1 MANTAL
7 IEDLLRQYAENPR
20 RVFARLANELRKSGD
35 YDRAIEI
42 CRGQIPQQPGY
53 ISGHIVLAQSL
64 YDCGRLEEARQT
76 FETALNL
83 DPENL
88 IALRHL
94 GDIARQHGETEVAKG
109 WYRRLLEV
117 DPQNDEVVAQLEA
130 MGAATAPATEQLG
143 VAEAFAPSIDIES
156 LSVPTVEGAPSPEA
170 GTPDNPSVQLDEYR
184 VEAAAKSTDAVA
196 AREPLEIETAEAFQ
210 PTSGAEKA
218 FPDLEQSLEVSGIG
232 PEDVGPKSSP
242 AASLLG
248 DSMLDE
254 AGRTRGG
261 EPRDAVDAYYPMLDV
276 QASGPSAGAF
286 VTETMAEL
294 YLQQGYVQEA
304 LEIYRQLAA
313 QNPADDT
320 LRERVKQLEQGS
332 RSSIGIAAIS
342 DEVVEAAHKRAAT
355 KPKKTIRSFF
365 AKLAMRRVVERE
377 AAEPAADEDE
387 GLDDQEPDE
396 PVGATRMTEPP
407 PAQGAPAP
415 PSPVEKRRAAPEL
428 DEPAWL
434 RSDPEPESPRPSDE
448 HRGPFALLDESEWKA
463 ATARTPTRGADSSQ
477 PASRS
482 PDDVPWLAGYE
493 PDAGPPGAGDPPQS
507 QASGEMIAI
516 PPSELFPTRSIPTE
530 DENAAATLASVFE
543 PEFAA
548 RLTPVRPMPTQPPR
562 DPRPRT
568 PAAGGGSGGGGNATR
583 KGEEELSLDQVFGR
597 TPASGAPQARSG
609 FTFDQFF
616 DEQKNA
622 NREGAQDASSEIE
635 MFNTWLDQL
644 KK

>member
-1 MANTAL
+1 MAANTAL

-53 ISGHIVLAQSL
+53 ISGHIVLGQSL

-94 GDIARQHGETEVAKG
+94 GDIARQHGENGVARG

-130 MGAATAPATEQLG
+130 MGDAGGTPVAGQPVLPEEFTATIDL
-143 VAEAFAPSIDIES
+143 EALSAPS
-156 LSVPTVEGAPSPEA
+156 
-170 GTPDNPSVQLDEYR
+170 
-184 VEAAAKSTDAVA
+184 VEAAPAAAAAPEIELEEYRLEVGKPSDAVA
-196 AREPLEIETAEAFQ
+196 EHEPLEIETADAFE
-210 PTSGAEKA
+210 PASGAEKA

-232 PEDVGPKSSP
+232 PSEPAKPADAQEMVGDAVED
-242 AASLLG
+242 
-248 DSMLDE
+248 
-254 AGRTRGG
+254 AGESG
-261 EPRDAVDAYYPMLDV
+261 EPRDAVDVYYPMLDV
-276 QASGPSAGAF
+276 QATGPSPAAF

-304 LEIYRQLAA
+304 LDIYRQLAA

-320 LRERVKQLEQGS
+320 LRERVRQLEQGS

-342 DEVVEAAHKRAAT
+342 DEVVEAAHKRATT

-365 AKLAMRRVVERE
+365 AKLAMRRVVER
-377 AAEPAADEDE
+377 
-387 GLDDQEPDE
+387 DDVPPPDE
-396 PVGATRMTEPP
+396 PGGPDEEEPAGPITARRVNEPP
-407 PAQGAPAP
+407 VAVP
-415 PSPVEKRRAAPEL
+415 PPVEKRRTAPEL
-428 DEPAWL
+428 EEPAWL
-434 RSDPEPESPRPSDE
+434 RSDPEPESPPRAAGNE
-448 HRGPFALLDESEWKA
+448 GGAFALLDESELSSA
-463 ATARTPTRGADSSQ
+463 MPRTPARGVE
-477 PASRS
+477 PAHR
-482 PDDVPWLAGYE
+482 PPPPQGDVPWLAGYE
-493 PDAGPPGAGDPPQS
+493 PDASDSSRDSTGAQGHT
-507 QASGEMIAI
+507 GEMTPI

-548 RLTPVRPMPTQPPR
+548 RLTPVRPMPSQQPPEAR
-562 DPRPRT
+562 SRT
-568 PAAGGGSGGGGNATR
+568 PAEGARPSGATR
-583 KGEEELSLDQVFGR
+583 QAEEELSLDQVFGR
-597 TPASGAPQARSG
+597 TPSSGSPQARSG

-616 DEQKNA
+616 DEQKDA
-622 NREGAQDASSEIE
+622 NREGSQDASSEIE
-635 MFNTWLDQL
+635 LFNTWLDQL

>member
-1 MANTAL
+1 MAANTAL

-53 ISGHIVLAQSL
+53 ISGHIVLGQSL
-64 YDCGRLEEARQT
+64 YDSGRLEEARQT
-76 FETALNL
+76 FEAALNL

-94 GDIARQHGETEVAKG
+94 GDIARQHGANDVARG

-130 MGAATAPATEQLG
+130 MGDAAGGTPAMGQPAVAGEFSPTVDLEGLSVPPIEAAPSPDAAAPVAPEIEIDEYRLDTAGKPSDG
-143 VAEAFAPSIDIES
+143 VAEH
-156 LSVPTVEGAPSPEA
+156 
-170 GTPDNPSVQLDEYR
+170 
-184 VEAAAKSTDAVA
+184 
-196 AREPLEIETAEAFQ
+196 EPLEIETADAFE
-210 PTSGAEKA
+210 PATGAEKA

-232 PEDVGPKSSP
+232 PGETPPK
-242 AASLLG
+242 AADAQAMFG
-248 DSMLDE
+248 DAVIDE
-254 AGRTRGG
+254 TRDSGG

-276 QASGPSAGAF
+276 QATGPSPAAF

-304 LEIYRQLAA
+304 LDIYRQLAA

-342 DEVVEAAHKRAAT
+342 DEVVEAAHKRATT
-355 KPKKTIRSFF
+355 KPKRTIRSFF

-377 AAEPAADEDE
+377 AAALPDERPGD
-387 GLDDQEPDE
+387 DDQEPDE
-396 PVGATRMTEPP
+396 RIGATRVGEPPVPP
-407 PAQGAPAP
+407 PAP
-415 PSPVEKRRAAPEL
+415 PERRRTAPEL

-434 RSDPEPESPRPSDE
+434 RSDPEPEAPPQGTGDE
-448 HRGPFALLDESEWKA
+448 GGPFALLDESELSSVMP
-463 ATARTPTRGADSSQ
+463 RTPSRGVEPAQRQ
-477 PASRS
+477 PAAQE
-482 PDDVPWLAGYE
+482 DVPWLAGYE
-493 PDAGPPGAGDPPQS
+493 PEKSEASQSSAGPQGHT
-507 QASGEMIAI
+507 GEMMAI

-548 RLTPVRPMPTQPPR
+548 RLTPVRPMPSQQPPDTR
-562 DPRPRT
+562 SRT
-568 PAAGGGSGGGGNATR
+568 PAEGMRPSGATR
-583 KGEEELSLDQVFGR
+583 QAEEELSLDQVFGR
-597 TPASGAPQARSG
+597 TPASGSPPARSG

-616 DEQKNA
+616 DEQKDA
-622 NREGAQDASSEIE
+622 NREGSQDASSEIE
-635 MFNTWLDQL
+635 LFNTWLDQL

>member
-1 MANTAL
+1 MAANTAL

-53 ISGHIVLAQSL
+53 ISGHIVLGQSL

-94 GDIARQHGETEVAKG
+94 GDIARQHGASDVARG

-130 MGAATAPATEQLG
+130 MGSAGGGTPAMGQPVVSEEFSPT
-143 VAEAFAPSIDIES
+143 IDLEG
-156 LSVPTVEGAPSPEA
+156 LSVPGVEGAPSPEA
-170 GTPDNPSVQLDEYR
+170 GTPVTPEIEIDEYR
-184 VEAAAKSTDAVA
+184 LDTAGKPSDAVA
-196 AREPLEIETAEAFQ
+196 EHEPLDIETADDFA
-210 PTSGAEKA
+210 PTGGAEKA

-232 PEDVGPKSSP
+232 PSGAPPQAADAQAMFGDAVIEESP
-242 AASLLG
+242 
-248 DSMLDE
+248 E
-254 AGRTRGG
+254 AGG
-261 EPRDAVDAYYPMLDV
+261 EPRDAVDVYYPMLDV
-276 QASGPSAGAF
+276 QATGPSPAAF

-304 LEIYRQLAA
+304 LDIYRQLAA

-320 LRERVKQLEQGS
+320 LRERVRQLEQGS
-332 RSSIGIAAIS
+332 RSSIGIAAVS
-342 DEVVEAAHKRAAT
+342 EEVVEAAHKRATT

-377 AAEPAADEDE
+377 TATPDDEGNS
-387 GLDDQEPDE
+387 GLDDE
-396 PVGATRMTEPP
+396 
-407 PAQGAPAP
+407 AP
-415 PSPVEKRRAAPEL
+415 PSPPAPPPPSAPLSSAPRRAAPEL

-434 RSDPEPESPRPSDE
+434 RSDPEPESPPQGSGDDG
-448 HRGPFALLDESEWKA
+448 GPFALLDEAELN
-463 ATARTPTRGADSSQ
+463 TAMSPTPTRGVEPPRRGPTSQ
-477 PASRS
+477 E
-482 PDDVPWLAGYE
+482 DVPWLAGYE
-493 PDAGPPGAGDPPQS
+493 PDETDPSRTATGPQGPT
-507 QASGEMIAI
+507 GEMIAI

-548 RLTPVRPMPTQPPR
+548 RLTPVRPMPSQQPPESR
-562 DPRPRT
+562 GRT
-568 PAAGGGSGGGGNATR
+568 PVEGMRPSGATR
-583 KGEEELSLDQVFGR
+583 QAEDELSLDQVFGR
-597 TPASGAPQARSG
+597 TPSSGTPQARSG

-616 DEQKNA
+616 DEHKDA
-622 NREGAQDASSEIE
+622 NREGSQDASSEIE
-635 MFNTWLDQL
+635 LFNTWLDQL

>member
-1 MANTAL
+1 MAANTAL

-53 ISGHIVLAQSL
+53 ISGHIVLGQSL

-94 GDIARQHGETEVAKG
+94 GDIARQHGANDVARG

-130 MGAATAPATEQLG
+130 MGASAGGTPVSQAA
-143 VAEAFAPSIDIES
+143 VAEEFSPSIDLEA
-156 LSVPTVEGAPSPEA
+156 LSVPTVEGAPAPETGA
-170 GTPDNPSVQLDEYR
+170 PAASEIELDEYR
-184 VEAAAKSTDAVA
+184 LEVAPKSSDAVA
-196 AREPLEIETAEAFQ
+196 EHEPLEIETAEDFA
-210 PTSGAEKA
+210 PAGGAEKA

-232 PEDVGPKSSP
+232 PEETGAKS
-242 AASLLG
+242 ADAQAMFG
-248 DSMLDE
+248 DAVDDM
-254 AGRTRGG
+254 GRDRGD

-276 QASGPSAGAF
+276 QSAGPSPAAF

-304 LEIYRQLAA
+304 LDIYRQLAA

-320 LRERVKQLEQGS
+320 LRERVRQLEQGS
-332 RSSIGIAAIS
+332 RSSIGIAAVS
-342 DEVVEAAHKRAAT
+342 DEVVEAAHKRATT
-355 KPKKTIRSFF
+355 KPKKTIRGFF
-365 AKLAMRRVVERE
+365 AKLAMRRVVERD
-377 AAEPAADEDE
+377 AAAGPDEPPAS
-387 GLDDQEPDE
+387 DDQEPDE
-396 PVGATRMTEPP
+396 PIGARRLPEAPVAPP
-407 PAQGAPAP
+407 P
-415 PSPVEKRRAAPEL
+415 PVERRRAAPEL

-434 RSDPEPESPRPSDE
+434 RSDPEPEAPPAPTSDDK
-448 HRGPFALLDESEWKA
+448 GGAFALLDESEWSSA
-463 ATARTPTRGADSSQ
+463 IPSTTSRGGASGRP
-477 PASRS
+477 PASQA
-482 PDDVPWLAGYE
+482 DVPWLAGYE
-493 PDAGPPGAGDPPQS
+493 PDPGEPKRNAEAPQG
-507 QASGEMIAI
+507 QTGEMIAI

-548 RLTPVRPMPTQPPR
+548 RLTPVHPMPTQPP
-562 DPRPRT
+562 PQEQRPPT
-568 PAAGGGSGGGGNATR
+568 PAEGSRPSGATR
-583 KGEEELSLDQVFGR
+583 KAEEELSLDQVFGR
-597 TPASGAPQARSG
+597 TPASGTPQARSG

-616 DEQKNA
+616 DEQKAA
-622 NREGAQDASSEIE
+622 NPEGGQDASSEIE
-635 MFNTWLDQL
+635 LFNTWLDQL